1 MISGLVL
8 NHLKGL
14 GFVMNERYRP
24 AAAGS
29 RQVMLTEPLNE
40 TMFRNLAHAR
50 VVIAA
55 WAADYN
61 TESPH

>member
-29 RQVMLTEPLNE
+29 RQVILTEPNDVLHDVTRTVFTNFGIAPMLDLN
-40 TMFRNLAHAR
+40 A
-50 VVIAA
+50 
-55 WAADYN
+55 
-61 TESPH
+61 

>member
-29 RQVMLTEPLNE
+29 RQVILTEPE
-40 TMFRNLAHAR
+40 GGKHRPCEVR
-50 VVIAA
+50 
-55 WAADYN
+55 
-61 TESPH
+61 